1 MEGKPDSYKDVV
13 MAAFK
18 DYGIT
23 QEQLVD
29 LGIIVNIIKYNFSGV
44 RSLDKKY

>member
-1 MEGKPDSYKDVV
+1 MNLMEHLGNTELTKTSVFN
-13 MAAFK
+13 AL
-18 DYGIT
+18 
-23 QEQLVD
+23 LVD